1 MIDAPAGWSPSIQ
14 LIGAREQALRVGRQ
28 RLALVALFLG
38 AAFFVIVGRLVELT
52 LLQGEVKEHRRAQV
66 VAVGKPDRAEIVDRN
81 GLLVAGNLATA
92 SLFADPRLVFD
103 AEHTADKLM
112 AVLPGLRRAEVV
124 ERLRMPRG
132 FVWLQRNLTPRQQ
145 QEVAKLGLPG
155 LDFQAEFRRVYPLG
169 PLAAHVVGL
178 TDIDKRG
185 IAGIEKS
192 LDAELQRRATTGE
205 PLQLSLDI
213 RVQHALREELQR
225 SVAQFRADGGA
236 GLLLDVQTGEVL
248 ALVSLPDF
256 DANNPTGA
264 DRDALFNRMT
274 LGVYE
279 LGSVFKI
286 ITVAIG
292 LDSGATTL
300 ADGYDASRPINIS
313 HFTIKDDHPK
323 ARFLTVP
330 EILVYSSNIGAAK
343 MALDY
348 GTKVQ
353 QHYLHK
359 LGLLQRAPVELP
371 EVGMPLIPSPW
382 REINTMTIAFG
393 HGVAVSPLQFASAVA
408 AVVNGGIYYPPTVL
422 KRQPGEV
429 AGQRVLSAETSQ
441 AMRRLLRQVVVQG
454 TGKKADVPGYSVG
467 GKTGTAEKTQGNGY
481 SRRLLLSSF
490 VGVFPSHDPR
500 YVIFAL
506 LDEPQG
512 TKETHGYATAGWT
525 AAPTVAR
532 IIERIAP
539 LLSLPPMSET
549 VTAGGDP
556 GGGSSIADGKG
567 HKVAAH

>member
-567 HKVAAH
+567 HKVAAQ